1 MSERRWVSETLHG
14 GIRFSFEADRIL
26 FEEKTAHQHL
36 VLLENQQFGR
46 VLMLDEVVQVTTAD
60 EFIYHEMMA
69 HVPIFA
75 HGEARDV
82 LIVGGGDGGMAEEVL
97 KHASVERLTQV
108 EIDASV
114 VEFSKTYFGAFN
126 AGVFDDPR
134 FDLVIADGV
143 DYVAKTERRFDVILV
158 DSTDPIGPG
167 EVLFTREF
175 YAACHRC
182 LKPGGILVT
191 QNGVPFLQGEELE
204 TSIRHFAG
212 LFADASAYIAAIPTY
227 IGGHMALGWA
237 SDDPARRQ
245 VSLEVLSKRF
255 AESAIGTRYYT
266 PDVHRAA
273 FALPRYI
280 LDLVER
286 GREQAGKGA

>member
-14 GIRFSFEADRIL
+14 GIRFSFEADRVL
-26 FEEKTAHQHL
+26 FEEKTEHQHL
-36 VLLENQQFGR
+36 VLLENQRFGR
-46 VLMLDEVVQVTTAD
+46 VLMLDGVVQVTTAD

-69 HVPIFA
+69 HVPILA
-75 HGEARDV
+75 HGAARNV
-82 LIVGGGDGGMAEEVL
+82 LIVGGGDCGMAEEVL

-114 VEFSKTYFGAFN
+114 VEFSKTHFGAFN

-143 DYVAKTERRFDVILV
+143 DYVAKTDRRFDAILV

-182 LKPGGILVT
+182 LTPGGILVT
-191 QNGVPFLQGEELE
+191 QNGVPFLQGAELE
-204 TSIRHFAG
+204 TSIGHFAG
-212 LFADASAYIAAIPTY
+212 LFADASAYVAAIPTY

-237 SDDPARRQ
+237 SDDPARRE
-245 VSLEVLSKRF
+245 VPLEVLSERF
-255 AESAIGTRYYT
+255 AEAAITTRYYT
-266 PDVHRAA
+266 PEVHRAA

-280 LDLVER
+280 LDIVER
-286 GREQAGKGA
+286 GRAKGA